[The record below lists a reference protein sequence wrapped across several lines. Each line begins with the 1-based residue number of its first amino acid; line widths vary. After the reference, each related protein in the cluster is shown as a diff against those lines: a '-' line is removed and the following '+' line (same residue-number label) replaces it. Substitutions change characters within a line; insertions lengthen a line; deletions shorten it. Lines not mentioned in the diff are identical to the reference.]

1 MSENSNEQIQC
12 PNCQQFNAIEA
23 KYCQYCGQ
31 KTKLRILSVWSMM
44 ADFFANLINYDS
56 KTLSSIRGLF
66 IPGFLTQ
73 EYIANRRV
81 SYLAPIRLYIF
92 LMLAFF
98 ALLSYQ
104 GLDQMSFNDNTTD
117 KNTDNL
123 TSVKQEYSLLE
134 QSYSYLK
141 LQTIF
146 DNLKHEILRLSK
158 LTTQKITSKQ
168 SKISIE
174 QVKKEPKV
182 KKINKYNKQ
191 LASLN
196 DELKQFNQAIKQL
209 ESLELIKTIHS
220 KNSEETLELKLFFE
234 KTYSIKLTDIS
245 TLSTSELIEKYKI
258 ESKIEKIIFTQLIKF
273 NQDAKAFGRFLFQ
286 NLTWVSLLEILM
298 FALAFKLFYFS
309 SKKKYVEHF
318 IFQLN
323 IRSLLYF
330 VACISLLIP
339 FELSSWVYITLFIA
353 AALYLFLSMKKVYR
367 QSYFMTVVKFSLLSF
382 IYLFI
387 LLIAFTSVLF
397 AASLLF

>member
-1 MSENSNEQIQC
+1 
-12 PNCQQFNAIEA
+12 
-23 KYCQYCGQ
+23 
-31 KTKLRILSVWSMM
+31 MM